1 MDIQHA
7 MSCIKEGFT
16 IIRCND
22 LYDLTTNLL
31 TEECESINI
40 RPQILPVTGETFN
53 NRATN
58 TSNEARAST
67 KLRGFWV
74 RDQQTFFHVRV
85 FDPNTDRYL
94 NKALSQCY
102 I

>member
-1 MDIQHA
+1 
-7 MSCIKEGFT
+7 MSCKKEGFT

-22 LYDLTTNLL
+22 LYELTTNLL

-58 TSNEARAST
+58 ASNEARVST

-85 FDPNTDRYL
+85 FDPNNDRYL